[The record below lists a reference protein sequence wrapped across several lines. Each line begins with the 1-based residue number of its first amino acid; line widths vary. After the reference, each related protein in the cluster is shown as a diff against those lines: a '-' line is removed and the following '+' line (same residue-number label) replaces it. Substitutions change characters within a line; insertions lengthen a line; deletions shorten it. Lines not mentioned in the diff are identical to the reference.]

1 VKKRKKISFKK
12 ILSKK
17 SSKEEKTKAK
27 EKEIKK
33 KEKTPREEPVPK
45 KEIAAA
51 GVSGEEVSGKKE
63 RVLKKPEEKKQ
74 INAEP
79 KKEAI
84 RRKREELMIVR
95 VSEEFYGIPLSCVE
109 EIKREIKLTSTP
121 HLSEFLSGIA
131 EIRDSFVPVV
141 NLANLFGIEQELT
154 EVKRIPVVTTRIA
167 DQLIGFQV
175 SEIVEITEI
184 QKNEILPLPD
194 IFPPHL
200 FSGGY
205 TYKSFIV
212 GVLKVESLLKGKQIQ
227 SFKEKINEVIK

>member
-1 VKKRKKISFKK
+1 MKKKKKISFKK
-12 ILSKK
+12 ILSEK
-17 SSKEEKTKAK
+17 SSKK
-27 EKEIKK
+27 ENPEPEK
-33 KEKTPREEPVPK
+33 KEAQKKETISIEKPVQK
-45 KEIAAA
+45 KEIITAEA
-51 GVSGEEVSGKKE
+51 SGEKE
-63 RVLKKPEEKKQ
+63 KVLKKSEEKEK
-74 INAEP
+74 IDTEVR
-79 KKEAI
+79 KEVT
-84 RRKREELMIVR
+84 RKKREELMIVR
-95 VSEEFYGIPLSCVE
+95 VSGEFYGIPLSYVE

-131 EIRDSFVPVV
+131 EIRDSIIPVV

-154 EVKRIPVVTTRIA
+154 KGKKIPVVTAKIEN
-167 DQLIGFQV
+167 QLIGFQV

-184 QKNEILPLPD
+184 HKSEILPLPD

>member
-1 VKKRKKISFKK
+1 MKKRKKISFKK
-12 ILSKK
+12 ILSEK
-17 SSKEEKTKAK
+17 SSKKEKPKPE

-33 KEKTPREEPVPK
+33 DETISKEKPVRK
-45 KEIAAA
+45 KEIVTTE
-51 GVSGEEVSGKKE
+51 VSGEKEKVFKKSEKKE
-63 RVLKKPEEKKQ
+63 QIDTELKKEGT
-74 INAEP
+74 
-79 KKEAI
+79 

-121 HLSEFLSGIA
+121 HLSEFLSGMA
-131 EIRDSFVPVV
+131 EIRDSIVPVV
-141 NLANLFGIEQELT
+141 NLANLFGIEKELT
-154 EVKRIPVVTTRIA
+154 EAKKIPVVTARIEN
-167 DQLIGFQV
+167 QLIGFQV

>member
-12 ILSKK
+12 ILSEK
-17 SSKEEKTKAK
+17 SSKKEKPKPEKKEAQKKETISIEKPTR
-27 EKEIKK
+27 EKEIVKAKTSGGKEKVFKKSEEKDQIDTEQK
-33 KEKTPREEPVPK
+33 KEKTRK
-45 KEIAAA
+45 
-51 GVSGEEVSGKKE
+51 
-63 RVLKKPEEKKQ
+63 
-74 INAEP
+74 
-79 KKEAI
+79 
-84 RRKREELMIVR
+84 KREELMIVR
-95 VSEEFYGIPLSCVE
+95 VSEEFYGIPLSYIE

-131 EIRDSFVPVV
+131 EIRDSIIPVV

-154 EVKRIPVVTTRIA
+154 KARKIPVVTTRIA
-167 DQLIGFQV
+167 NQLIGFQV

-184 QKNEILPLPD
+184 QKSEILPLPD

-200 FSGGY
+200 FLGGY

>member
-12 ILSKK
+12 ILSEK
-17 SSKEEKTKAK
+17 SSKKQ
-27 EKEIKK
+27 
-33 KEKTPREEPVPK
+33 EPEK
-45 KEIAAA
+45 KEIPKKKTDSQEKPA
-51 GVSGEEVSGKKE
+51 KKE
-63 RVLKKPEEKKQ
+63 TVNTQYVHEKKEVVKKSEKEEQ
-74 INAEP
+74 IKVEP
-79 KKEAI
+79 KKGKP

-109 EIKREIKLTSTP
+109 EIKRELRLTSTP
-121 HLSEFLSGIA
+121 HLSETLSGIA
-131 EIRDSFVPVV
+131 EIRDSIIPVV
-141 NLANLFGIEQELT
+141 NLANLFGIEQEPT
-154 EVKRIPVVTTRIA
+154 KAKKIPVVTIKIA
-167 DQLIGFQV
+167 NQLIGFQV

-184 QKNEILPLPD
+184 RKNEILPLPD

-212 GVLKVESLLKGKQIQ
+212 GVLNVESLLKGKQIQ

>member
-1 VKKRKKISFKK
+1 
-12 ILSKK
+12 
-17 SSKEEKTKAK
+17 
-27 EKEIKK
+27 
-33 KEKTPREEPVPK
+33 
-45 KEIAAA
+45 
-51 GVSGEEVSGKKE
+51 
-63 RVLKKPEEKKQ
+63 
-74 INAEP
+74 
-79 KKEAI
+79 
-84 RRKREELMIVR
+84 MIVR
-95 VSEEFYGIPLSCVE
+95 VSGEFYGIPLSCVE

-131 EIRDSFVPVV
+131 EIRDSIVPVV
-141 NLANLFGIEQELT
+141 NLANLFGIEEELT
-154 EVKRIPVVTTRIA
+154 KVKKIPVVTTKIEN
-167 DQLIGFQV
+167 QLIGFQV

-212 GVLKVESLLKGKQIQ
+212 GILKVESLLKGKQIQ